1 MFCQKSLKSISEFCP
16 MDIKLNQIISTVSS
30 NLGLRYRTVSDYYSY
45 KSIKNTA
52 RIKNGI
58 LYVKVSDK
66 LKDAPN
72 DILEA
77 MAYVLLSK
85 IKGNRVP
92 PRYKRIY
99 NDYVHSIIINDNSN
113 VERGIHNPIGN
124 YFDLEQ
130 IFDKV
135 NEKYLSNQI
144 PKPSLRW
151 SNRRAYRIFG
161 RYDRSKNEIVVSRLL
176 DDKKTPFYVV
186 EYIMYH
192 EMLHIKY
199 GFSFKKGRRRIHTT
213 SFKNEEEKFPYYKES
228 IIHLKKISGKEKR
241 FLS

>member
-1 MFCQKSLKSISEFCP
+1 MFCQKSLKPILEFCP
-16 MDIKLNQIISTVSS
+16 MDVKLNQLISTVSA

-52 RIKNGI
+52 RVKNGI

-66 LKDAPN
+66 LKDAPD

-85 IKGNRVP
+85 IKGNRIS

-99 NDYVHSIIINDNSN
+99 NDYIHSIIINDTSN
-113 VERGIHNPIGN
+113 LARGVHKPNGN
-124 YFDLEQ
+124 YFDLEN

-135 NEKYLSNQI
+135 NEKYLSNEI

-161 RYDRSKNEIVVSRLL
+161 RYDRSKNEIVISRLL
-176 DDKKTPFYVV
+176 DEHRTPFYVI

-199 GFSFKKGRRRIHTT
+199 GFTYKKGRRRIHT
-213 SFKNEEEKFPYYKES
+213 SPFKKEEEKFPYYKES
-228 IIHLKKISGKEKR
+228 IEYLKKISGRERK